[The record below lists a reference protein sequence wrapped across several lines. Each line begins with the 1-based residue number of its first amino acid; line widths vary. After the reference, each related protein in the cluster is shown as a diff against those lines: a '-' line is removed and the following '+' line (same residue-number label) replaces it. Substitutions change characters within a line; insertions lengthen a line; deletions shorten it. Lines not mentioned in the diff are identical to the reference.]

1 MKGTEKKNQVYTSN
15 RLMDSGSGKK
25 KRLHGSSW
33 TKVWRGQV
41 GEKSKVIVLLD
52 GHRERQLSQVEAKP
66 TSA

>member
-1 MKGTEKKNQVYTSN
+1 
-15 RLMDSGSGKK
+15 MDSGSGKK